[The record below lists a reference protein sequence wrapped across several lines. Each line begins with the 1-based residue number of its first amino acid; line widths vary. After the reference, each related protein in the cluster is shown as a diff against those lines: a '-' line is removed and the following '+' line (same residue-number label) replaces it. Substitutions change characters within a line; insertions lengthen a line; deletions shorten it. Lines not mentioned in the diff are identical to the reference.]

1 MIIFTFCVSKNPHK
15 LFLGSLLCSL
25 ACVVHMT
32 IILSEIYIRLLML
45 NLLITGLL
53 FSELDSISWLDFV
66 SSFFY
71 SFSDRAFNVG
81 SYLARFCFASNP
93 YPPFTVE
100 WGVLY
105 RCFGGCQGGLGGFYF
120 FCFRIFGFTAF
131 MLKWLFLI
139 GVL

>member
-45 NLLITGLL
+45 NLLITGLS

-93 YPPFTVE
+93 YPPSLLSGAYYIDVLV
-100 WGVLY
+100 GVK
-105 RCFGGCQGGLGGFYF
+105 GVLGGF
-120 FCFRIFGFTAF
+120 
-131 MLKWLFLI
+131 LLFLF
-139 GVL
+139 

>member
-71 SFSDRAFNVG
+71 SFLAGLLMWVLTLLAFALLVIPTP
-81 SYLARFCFASNP
+81 FA
-93 YPPFTVE
+93 VE

-105 RCFGGCQGGLGGFYF
+105 RCFGGCQGGFGGF
-120 FCFRIFGFTAF
+120 
-131 MLKWLFLI
+131 LLFLF
-139 GVL
+139 